1 MKKSN
6 RFVKLVMAGVMAA
19 MAQPL
24 LAGTVVKEVDADTLL
39 VTRFEGKPPHQR
51 LYINRNDNPE
61 QFALYQEKVGVTSF
75 PVFAVASRG
84 APGKSMPGA
93 RVRVSSDITEITE
106 IARFEEVE
114 ERDTTGRRWQG
125 APGKGM
131 RIGR

>member
-61 QFALYQEKVGVTSF
+61 QFALYQEKVGVTPF

-84 APGKSMPGA
+84 APGKSMPGT
-93 RVRVSSDITEITE
+93 RIRVSSDITEITE